1 MTVSLGNG
9 LGAFLKRLEA
19 AGELRRIKEPVSPL
33 LVPAAMSARE
43 ALEPAAVASRY
54 AQDFDPMHANRGG
67 QALLFEQ
74 VEGCDMSLVM
84 NVYGSYRRME
94 MAVGME
100 EAGGLEAIADRLE
113 ALLQPKPPSGLRDML
128 AKGRQLLPLL
138 RTPPRAVRSGPCQEI
153 VQLASRGEV
162 DVSRLPL
169 IKCWPLDGDPAAVG
183 WPQTA
188 EQAGTALGQGR
199 YITLAGM
206 HTVHADD
213 RDAAKP
219 SSHNIGM
226 YRAQLLGPTTL
237 VMHWHLHHDGAAH
250 WRSWK
255 KLGKPMPIAIVL
267 GGEPC
272 LPWAATAPLPPGMS
286 ELLMAGLLN
295 GRGIAMVRCK
305 TVPLRVPA
313 NAEVVIEGWVSTKA
327 GGPGWLPEQ
336 GEPLGEGAVL
346 EGPFGDHTGFY
357 SLPDRYPIMD
367 VTALTQRRDAVFPAT
382 VVGPPPQED
391 YVLGKATERIFK
403 PLLQVMV
410 PDIVDYHLPLPGC
423 FHNMAIVGIHKQW
436 AMQAR
441 RVMQSIWG
449 AGQMAWTKCIVVVD
463 AERVDVHDEEA
474 VLCELFRTVRFNR
487 DIATV
492 HGPLDI
498 LDHAAPHL
506 GTGGKVG
513 IDATLCMEG
522 EQAGTGTID
531 SPVMPDIDAVRTA
544 VVSMD
549 AQVPDWGLGR
559 CVVVRVKG
567 DEAFRGRTA
576 LAKVAEAVSGFD
588 GLAIALGA
596 DVDIEDRDQVW
607 FHLLANMDPIG
618 DAIDVGAGLGWD
630 ATPKRPQDA
639 TASRPV
645 RAWPQLMVRD

>member
-1 MTVSLGNG
+1 MSKSLGKG
-9 LGAFLKRLEA
+9 LGAFLHRLEA
-19 AGELRRIKEPVSPL
+19 AGELRRIEKPVSPL
-33 LVPAAMSARE
+33 LVPAALSARE
-43 ALEPAAVASRY
+43 ALQPAAGASRY
-54 AQDFDPMHANRGG
+54 AGQFDPMHADRGG

-74 VEGCDMSLVM
+74 VEGCDMPLAM
-84 NVYGSYRRME
+84 NIFGSYRRME
-94 MAVGME
+94 MAVGLE
-100 EAGGLEAIADRLE
+100 AAGGLEAIAHRLE
-113 ALLQPKPPSGLRDML
+113 ALLQPKPPSGLRDMV

-138 RTPPRAVRSGPCQEI
+138 RTPPRLVRSGPCQQV
-153 VQLASRGEV
+153 VQLSSRGEV

-183 WPQTA
+183 WPMSA
-188 EQAGTALGQGR
+188 EQAGTAQGQGR

-213 RDAAKP
+213 RDASKP
-219 SSHNIGM
+219 ASHNIGM
-226 YRAQLLGPTTL
+226 YRAQLLGPTSL
-237 VMHWHLHHDGAAH
+237 AMHWHLHHDGAAH

-255 KLGKPMPIAIVL
+255 ALGQPMPMAIVL

-295 GRGIAMVRCK
+295 GRGIPLVRGQ

-313 NAEVVIEGWVSTKA
+313 NAEVVIEGWVSTQA
-327 GGPGWLPEQ
+327 GPPGWLPEQ
-336 GEPLGEGAVL
+336 GEPIGDGAVL

-357 SLPDRYPIMD
+357 SLPDRYPVMD
-367 VTALTQRRDAVFPAT
+367 VTAITRRRDAVFPAT
-382 VVGPPPQED
+382 IVGPPPQED

-423 FHNMAIVGIHKQW
+423 FHNMAVVGIRKQW

-449 AGQMAWTKCIVVVD
+449 AGQMAWTKCVVVVD

-474 VLCELFRTVRFNR
+474 VLREVFRTVRFNR
-487 DIATV
+487 DVVMV

-513 IDATLCMEG
+513 LDATDCMEG

-531 SPVMPDIDAVRTA
+531 PPSMPDIEAVRRA
-544 VVSMD
+544 VSSMD

-559 CVVVRVKG
+559 CIVVRVG
-567 DEAFRGRTA
+567 AEAAGRGRDA
-576 LAKVAEAVSGFD
+576 LAQVAEALPDFD

-596 DVDIEDRDQVW
+596 DVTIEDRDQVW

-618 DAIDVGAGLGWD
+618 DRVDVADGLGWD
-630 ATPKRPQDA
+630 ATPKRAMDA
-639 TASRPV
+639 TPSRPV
-645 RAWPQLMVRD
+645 RAWPTPLVH